1 MIMEK
6 KDIML
11 HNTPSFYADYMNR
24 WIEDAK
30 RNGRPAAT
38 VVLLEDIRTL
48 VKVAAG
54 VMEPTAAVTKE
65 MN

>member
-1 MIMEK
+1 MQQIE
-6 KDIML
+6 L
-11 HNTPSFYADYMNR
+11 HNTPSFYADYMDL

-38 VVLLEDIRTL
+38 VAMLEDIRTL

-54 VMEPTAAVTKE
+54 VMEPTAAGTDK